1 MRKIKWK
8 ILLFLILAI
17 GLTASVSILG
27 LNQSISK
34 NQNQSQNEK
43 RDSATKSEQVQKM
56 NVALVNEDQGAKL
69 SGKDYLFGNDIQT
82 SVLKDKKHD
91 WATVSRGVA
100 ESGLKRDIY
109 NLMIVIPSDFSKK
122 ALSLTSNSPEK
133 IQIYYKINDTGN
145 NDLKSEAE
153 KTASDLLSDM
163 NQRVIDVYF
172 ASILTNLQE
181 SQDNIKDLVN
191 KEKKHNDRYNVA
203 VHDPLASYT
212 DQFKAV
218 QDYTGS
224 SKESFTGFQDLL
236 KGHEKSLLEADQG
249 NKVYGTD
256 LASLLKMQQDHTPF
270 GAAFED
276 NLQKY
281 TASLSADNVQSQL
294 GALQQANALLYRE
307 LTTAENTASLMT
319 QTQQLQNY
327 IADVNSRIM
336 AVDQSL
342 NDTINAEIQ
351 DAVRQDLI
359 RILSGDAGGSDEK
372 FTMATLDPDINKRF
386 TKTIEDSIHKLQY
399 FTEDDA
405 AMLGIDTEAYKKI
418 KKLAK
423 QYMNE
428 HPEKFND
435 AEKAQNPSENLIDS
449 QIVKAQNE
457 KVQELKETGMAI
469 ESKPLNL
476 PETDPGTET
485 EIRLNLDSK
494 FDLENLVLSKDGQNI
509 GFQFVEQNGGQTI
522 IKFSQANGEAGTY
535 TISATAKLKDGITA
549 GEVPIFGSLKINA
562 AAMQK
567 VEKEVVE
574 DTSVTPDPGTGG
586 GTTGSDG
593 SSDGTTGEGS
603 TGGGEEGAGEGGTGS
618 GFEGGQPT
626 VETKKETF
634 IQEVYS
640 FEFEDLPFYSKED
653 FNLTNMFKKLRLI
666 VRNYERTG
674 LLFQL
679 YYGLNPCNSE
689 YTPSGSLDSQAT
701 ANSYYAI
708 FNRDDLL
715 EAFAAKASGNLT
727 KAYKEKLAAFES
739 RIADYKQVMGD
750 ADSRS
755 QDVAARLIAANQ
767 EAISQNENLARML
780 QDIDTWREK
789 SSGLVSENQVVLG
802 NSSDEMAAAMALD
815 SSFGSLLAMSQS
827 LADSTGHNLD
837 SAKGVYDTF
846 DAIDQEAK
854 NIQKSGED
862 LISEAGGLSGSLAKK
877 LRADQTF
884 SKNFSKVMKNSRIG
898 DRQNENLYNFL
909 SSPVEKVN
917 GKAIVA
923 ADKTTPYYMVLICT
937 IIALFSGYVIS
948 AFEKRRI
955 QNDQFREELSLAS
968 RNLPIT
974 SVTVG
979 VAVIEGLL
987 IGLISGKIFDV
998 SEIGYFF
1005 WMGICLL
1012 LMLLLVSG
1020 CTYLLRQL
1028 QMGGMFIILLVLS
1041 MYLFL
1046 TDAIGLNV
1054 DKSSMFGTVQKFSPL
1069 QYLETL
1075 LSRIL
1080 NGESNIL
1087 ILTYVCI
1094 GIAILLIVCNLF
1106 VVKKGMAE
1114 AKGEGAHES

>member
-8 ILLFLILAI
+8 IVLFLILAI

-34 NQNQSQNEK
+34 NRNQSQTEK
-43 RDSATKSEQVQKM
+43 QDSAIKSEQVQKM
-56 NVALVNEDQGAKL
+56 NVALVNEDEGAKL
-69 SGKDYLFGNDIQT
+69 SGKEYLFGNDIQT
-82 SVLKDKKHD
+82 SVLKDKTHD

-109 NLMIVIPSDFSKK
+109 NLMIVIPNDFSKK
-122 ALSLTSNSPEK
+122 ALSLTSDSPEK

-145 NDLKSEAE
+145 NDLKTEAE

-181 SQDNIKDLVN
+181 SQDNIKELVN
-191 KEKKHNDRYNVA
+191 KEKKNNDRYNVS
-203 VHDPLASYT
+203 VHNPLANYT
-212 DQFKAV
+212 DQFKTV

-236 KGHEKSLLEADQG
+236 KGHENSLLEADQE

-256 LASLLKMQQDHTPF
+256 LSSLLKMQQDHTPF
-270 GAAFED
+270 GTTFED

-281 TASLSADNVQSQL
+281 TASLSAENVQSQL

-307 LTTAENTASLMT
+307 LTSSENTTSLMT

-327 IADVNSRIM
+327 IADVNARIT

-351 DAVRQDLI
+351 DAVKQDLV
-359 RILSGDAGGSDEK
+359 RILSGGAGGSNEV
-372 FTMATLDPDINKRF
+372 FTIASLDPDINKRF
-386 TKTIEDSIHKLQY
+386 TDTLTDSIRKLQY
-399 FTEDDA
+399 FSEDDA
-405 AMLGIDTEAYKKI
+405 AMLGIDTGAYKKI
-418 KKLAK
+418 KDLAK
-423 QYMNE
+423 QCMNE
-428 HPEKFND
+428 NPTNFSD
-435 AEKAQNPSENLIDS
+435 ADKAQNPSKNVIND
-449 QIVKAQNE
+449 QIVETQNKKA
-457 KVQELKETGMAI
+457 QELKQQGLTIQSGSLAL
-469 ESKPLNL
+469 S
-476 PETDPGTET
+476 ETDPGTET
-485 EIRLNLDSK
+485 EIRLNFDSR
-494 FDLENLVLSKDGQNI
+494 FDLENLTLTKDGQNVDYQI
-509 GFQFVEQNGGQTI
+509 AERNDGKLILHFLQE
-522 IKFSQANGEAGTY
+522 NGEAGNY
-535 TISATAKLKDGITA
+535 AISATAKLKGNVAANDI
-549 GEVPIFGSLKINA
+549 PIFGSLKINA
-562 AAMQK
+562 TAVQK
-567 VEKEVVE
+567 VKKEVVQ
-574 DTSVTPDPGTGG
+574 DTAATPNPEP
-586 GTTGSDG
+586 GTTGNKSTEPNNSTK
-593 SSDGTTGEGS
+593 SSAGTEATGERNVGATDGK
-603 TGGGEEGAGEGGTGS
+603 TGTKEDVPAI
-618 GFEGGQPT
+618 
-626 VETKKETF
+626 ETKEETF

-640 FEFEDLPFYSKED
+640 FEFADLPFYNKDD
-653 FNLTNMFKKLRLI
+653 FSLTDMFKELRLI

-674 LLFQL
+674 ILFQL
-679 YYGLNPCNSE
+679 YYGINPWDSN

-701 ANSYYAI
+701 SNSYYAI

-715 EAFAAKASGNLT
+715 ETIAVKASGNMT
-727 KAYKEKLAAFES
+727 KAYKEKLSAFES
-739 RIADYKQVMGD
+739 RIADYKQVMSD
-750 ADSRS
+750 ADARS
-755 QDVAARLIAANQ
+755 QDVAARLIGTNQ
-767 EAISQNENLARML
+767 EAISQNENLAKML
-780 QDIDTWREK
+780 SDIDSWREK

-802 NSSDEMAAAMALD
+802 NSSDEQAAAMALD
-815 SSFGSLLAMSQS
+815 SSFGSLLATSQS
-827 LADSTGHNLD
+827 LADSTGQNLD

-854 NIQKSGED
+854 NIQKSGEN

-877 LRADQTF
+877 LQADQTF
-884 SKNFSKVMKNSRIG
+884 SKNFSKVMKNSRVG

-909 SSPVEKVN
+909 SNPVEKVN

-923 ADKTTPYYMVLICT
+923 GDKTTPYYMVLICT

-955 QNDQFREELSLAS
+955 QKDQFREELSIAS

-974 SVTVG
+974 SITVG
-979 VAVIEGLL
+979 VAVIEGLM

-1005 WMGICLL
+1005 WIGICLL

-1028 QMGGMFIILLVLS
+1028 QMVGMFIILLVLS
-1041 MYLFL
+1041 LYLFL

-1054 DKSSMFGTVQKFSPL
+1054 DKTSAFGTLQKFSPL

-1075 LSRIL
+1075 LNRIL

-1087 ILTYVCI
+1087 ILTFACI
-1094 GIAILLIVCNLF
+1094 GVAIILIVSNLF
-1106 VVKKGMAE
+1106 VVKKEAAE
-1114 AKGEGAHES
+1114 GEGVHES

>member
-82 SVLKDKKHD
+82 SILKDTTHD
-91 WATVSRGVA
+91 WSTVSRGVA
-100 ESGLKRDIY
+100 ESGLKRDVY

-145 NDLKSEAE
+145 NDLKAEAE

-181 SQDNIKDLVN
+181 SQDNIKNLVN
-191 KEKKHNDRYNVA
+191 KEKKNNDRYNVA

-212 DQFKAV
+212 DQFKTV

-224 SKESFTGFQDLL
+224 SKDSFTGFQDLL
-236 KGHEKSLLEADQG
+236 KGHEKSLLEADQE

-256 LASLLKMQQDHTPF
+256 LARLLKMQQDHTPF
-270 GAAFED
+270 GATFED

-307 LTTAENTASLMT
+307 LTTTENTASLMT

-359 RILSGDAGGSDEK
+359 RILSGESGGSDEK

-386 TKTIEDSIHKLQY
+386 TKTIEDSIRNLQY

-428 HPEKFND
+428 HPEKFSD
-435 AEKAQNPSENLIDS
+435 AEKAQNPSENVIKG
-449 QIVKAQNE
+449 QIVDAQN
-457 KVQELKETGMAI
+457 KKAQELKGTGMAI
-469 ESKPLNL
+469 ESNPLDL
-476 PETDPGTET
+476 PETDPDTET

-494 FDLENLVLSKDGQNI
+494 FDLENLVLSKDGQNVE
-509 GFQFVEQNGGQTI
+509 FQFVKQDGGQTI

-535 TISATAKLKDGITA
+535 TISATAKLKDGIA
-549 GEVPIFGSLKINA
+549 ADQVPIFGSLKINA
-562 AAMQK
+562 AAVQK
-567 VEKEVVE
+567 VKKEVVE
-574 DTSVTPDPGTGG
+574 GTSVTPDPGTG
-586 GTTGSDG
+586 
-593 SSDGTTGEGS
+593 DGT
-603 TGGGEEGAGEGGTGS
+603 TGGGEEGTGGTGS
-618 GFEGGQPT
+618 GSEGGQPT
-626 VETKKETF
+626 VETKEETF

-640 FEFEDLPFYSKED
+640 FEFEDLPFYSKDD
-653 FNLTNMFKKLRLI
+653 FSLTDMFKELRLI

-679 YYGLNPCNSE
+679 YYGLNPWNSA

-715 EAFAAKASGNLT
+715 EAFATKASGNLT

-755 QDVAARLIAANQ
+755 QDVATRLIATNQ

-789 SSGLVSENQVVLG
+789 SSQLVSENQVVLG

-815 SSFGSLLAMSQS
+815 SSFGSLLATSQN

-877 LRADQTF
+877 LQADQTF

-948 AFEKRRI
+948 VFEKRRI
-955 QNDQFREELSLAS
+955 QKDQFREELSLAS

-979 VAVIEGLL
+979 IAVIEGLL
-987 IGLISGKIFDV
+987 IGLISGKVFDV

-1005 WMGICLL
+1005 WIGICLL

-1054 DKSSMFGTVQKFSPL
+1054 DKSSMFGTIQKFSPL

-1106 VVKKGMAE
+1106 VVKKEMAE